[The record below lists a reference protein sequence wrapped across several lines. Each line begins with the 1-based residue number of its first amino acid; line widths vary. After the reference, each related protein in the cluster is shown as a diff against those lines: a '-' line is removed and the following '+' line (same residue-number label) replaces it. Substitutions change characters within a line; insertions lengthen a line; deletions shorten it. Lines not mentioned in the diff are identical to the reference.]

1 MVGRDGGG
9 HRGRTPRIVL
19 VLAVSALAGGVG
31 AVICLLLV
39 LVLGL
44 TASLLAGRAT
54 SPLAIYAGWLLAML
68 VTTALAATVG
78 GFAWTALCYYLVQ
91 PSERQRHAWQ
101 AWSVALGA
109 VSAAMLLV

>member
-1 MVGRDGGG
+1 MGVGLLITWLVEPLAVVAALSPYLLLYMVGLDGGR

-19 VLAVSALAGGVG
+19 ALAVSALAGGVG

-54 SPLAIYAGWLLAML
+54 SPLAIYAG
-68 VTTALAATVG
+68 
-78 GFAWTALCYYLVQ
+78 C
-91 PSERQRHAWQ
+91 
-101 AWSVALGA
+101 
-109 VSAAMLLV
+109 